1 VVDGEPKQVRLE
13 TTSERLYI
21 RRSRH
26 KDERI
31 RPWSTARRRV
41 SGSAH
46 AFVEVTSRR
55 VEGELDRSQHC
66 RSYREIAFHIMDAEP
81 SNG

>member
-1 VVDGEPKQVRLE
+1 M
-13 TTSERLYI
+13 
-21 RRSRH
+21 
-26 KDERI
+26 

-55 VEGELDRSQHC
+55 LEVELGRSNSAYQITRLHSKYWTQ
-66 RSYREIAFHIMDAEP
+66 RTQMANGVAFRHVFVM
-81 SNG
+81 